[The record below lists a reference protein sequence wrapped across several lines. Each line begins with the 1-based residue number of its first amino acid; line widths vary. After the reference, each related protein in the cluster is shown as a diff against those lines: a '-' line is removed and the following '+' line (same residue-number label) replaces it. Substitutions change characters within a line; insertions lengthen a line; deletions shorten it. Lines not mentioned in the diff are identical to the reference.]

1 MGSGRWLRGAAFVMN
16 IVVAAPLIQSGDEER
31 LHGAIL
37 WVFEIYWP
45 VLNSLGRSIVCCV
58 LALLARNWTSA
69 SDATNAKPSRSMNST
84 GAAVLTA
91 APCARGLAN

>member
-1 MGSGRWLRGAAFVMN
+1 MVVEVGSGRWLRGAAFVMN

-58 LALLARNWTSA
+58 FQPTRLSHRALL
-69 SDATNAKPSRSMNST
+69 
-84 GAAVLTA
+84 
-91 APCARGLAN
+91 CAQQPKFFGLGPTLVHAHDSSL